1 MYSRT
6 MSAEAH
12 AGRGKHVLRIPHTY
26 TSTAAGK
33 GGVWRPGSSDLTTSG
48 RAHLTMCAA
57 EWGVRRAYHGYLPTV
72 RCDALSISL
81 VPAPVGGTAEISRKS
96 TSDSPRGGR
105 GWVVDAR
112 AALETPCSGRGRS
125 KLMREAAG
133 GSGCQA
139 GSRRPV
145 RQTSVCGPLRELS
158 DSSCC
163 GGSGGDEG
171 SMVAIR
177 GPEI

>member
-1 MYSRT
+1 MT
-6 MSAEAH
+6 A
-12 AGRGKHVLRIPHTY
+12 RIIRSDHIWPC
-26 TSTAAGK
+26 
-33 GGVWRPGSSDLTTSG
+33 SSDDVCGRMG
-48 RAHLTMCAA
+48 RATSLP
-57 EWGVRRAYHGYLPTV
+57 GYLPTV

-163 GGSGGDEG
+163 GGSEGDEG